1 MSKKNILKTDIER
14 AIKYNLNPRVK
25 EINELVDSFIPNDF
39 MKTLIATYKSEL
51 EDYDL
56 IDSVELFSTLPLKGS
71 LRYINKYDKQL
82 RYGGLLIKIYQENGQ
97 WIGVIKKLNN
107 KKYYVKYDLNHV
119 FYLKNKND
127 NMRKFAEL
135 FITDIENGDYEI
147 V

>member
-25 EINELVDSFIPNDF
+25 EINELVDNFIPNDF

-97 WIGVIKKLNN
+97 WIGVIKKPNN